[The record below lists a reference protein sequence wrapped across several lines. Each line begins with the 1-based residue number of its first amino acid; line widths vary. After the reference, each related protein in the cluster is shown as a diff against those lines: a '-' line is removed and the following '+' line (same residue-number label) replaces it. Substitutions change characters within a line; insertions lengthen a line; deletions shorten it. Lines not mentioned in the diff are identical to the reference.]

1 MKICKI
7 TISTLLAIAMTLT
20 MMPLNWGA
28 GSYVYAEA
36 KTADGGVVA
45 SNSPE
50 NAQAAFGSDNVTA
63 EYAGQKLT
71 ITLLEDIELSAP
83 VLFQKGTSG
92 DTIILDLN
100 GKSITCASAENGS
113 DADKSKGKNAIDICP
128 ADYNIEITDN
138 SPGAT
143 RGSIIGGDGGVY
155 ETSSHF
161 KYGRDGGMAVCFV
174 NSEWSPEGA
183 GELAYGLRVTGGVS
197 LTGGNG
203 GKVTDEDWLYN
214 LGEYTGARDMF
225 QTLYLE
231 AGCGGAGIGQSAVD
245 GTLVYT
251 RIDIVNGEVTGGEG
265 GNIDISGIT
274 PTFYALL
281 TTDAVAAA
289 MGNLDNYYFSDRVLT
304 MKTFSIGA
312 GGDGIEVGYG
322 RKYINVEAKGIVKG
336 SACGSIIYGDGKY
349 INSYN
354 HNNGDLH
361 KVVSRGENNISDRA
375 GAAGD
380 GIAVRGSDIGK
391 TNTTEVGFSG
401 DGWQDKNQ
409 NSDDMGIY
417 VTGKVSGGSAPDAE
431 GLHEGACDGGAGI
444 GMYGDVT
451 FTGYTFRVGESLRQW
466 GIVCVDE
473 GGVVT
478 GGNGGSS
485 VTTGGGVGG
494 PGILDDYSKDSDD
507 VGTDYYIVNGFV
519 LGGNGGS
526 SSSLYYGDGGHGV
539 EVRDHYR
546 EDMYVAGNGSVKAGN
561 AGNTVAREGNSIEN
575 SEQEGIYC
583 YSSRTNYFTVST
595 QDGEGATALPVNTID
610 VTASMTDF
618 SGYPTVASP
627 VLSCEYN
634 KPNGYT
640 GGAYIQ
646 WFATLKLQSNP
657 EETYDIEPTQA
668 NADSLHFLDNNSYK
682 YNHYSSGNSIHYH
695 LDDIVTI
702 ERIKDIIENNN
713 STATIYCT
721 VLLEDGSWGVSNEIT
736 FTKDGYSSGSGG
748 GQSQEEIDAAAINS
762 VYDMIAF
769 DIPSR
774 SRITL
779 ADAETIAAARAA
791 YDALTDDQK
800 ELLNNTYP
808 YALADLEWA
817 EARIEELQGSADTAV
832 AQTVEN
838 LITALTNPEQI
849 TLEDEAAVIAAREAY
864 DNLTDAQK
872 AKVSQDALEKL
883 EAAEAKI
890 REQKEAVTDVENLI
904 DNLISSLPVLSE
916 IDPDD
921 ATAIAEAKAQIEAAK
936 DQIAAAVAAYNVLAD
951 NQKNRVGDDKIAAL
965 TDFVNTYNSLAED
978 DEDIDTLVPASKNL
992 TAGMITVAN
1001 ATYTGKALT
1010 PQVTVKD
1017 GSKVLKEGTDYT
1029 KAYGNNVNAGKGKV
1043 TITGKGDYKDSAAKE
1058 FTISPKAVAPSVTLS
1073 PVKYVWNGK
1082 VKTPAVTV
1090 NNGGAAMATSQ
1101 YSVSYAAGRKNVGT
1115 YTVTAALKGN
1125 FSGSNSATFTIVPK
1139 GATIVKPVAAKKAIT
1154 VKWKKQAAKMSKSRI
1169 TGYQVQC
1176 STNKKFK
1183 SGVKKKTVKG
1193 YKKTAVKISRLKS
1206 KKTYYVRVRTYM
1218 KTGGK
1223 TYYSNWSKVKA
1234 VKVK

>member
-417 VTGKVSGGSAPDAE
+417 VAGKVSGGSAPDAE

-451 FTGYTFRVGESLRQW
+451 FTGYTFPVGESLRQW

-494 PGILDDYSKDSDD
+494 PGILDDYSKDSED
-507 VGTDYYIVNGFV
+507 VGTDYYIVNGSV

-526 SSSLYYGDGGHGV
+526 SSSHYFGDAGWGV

-595 QDGEGATALPVNTID
+595 QNGGGATALPVNTID

-646 WFATLKLQSNP
+646 WFARLKLQSNP
-657 EETYDIEPTQA
+657 AETYVIEPTQA
-668 NADSLHFLDNNSYK
+668 KADSLHFLDNNSYK

-702 ERIKDIIENNN
+702 ERIIDIIENNN
-713 STATIYCT
+713 STATIFCT

-736 FTKDGYSSGSGG
+736 FTKDGYSSGSGSGG
-748 GQSQEEIDAAAINS
+748 GQSQEEIDREAADN
-762 VYDMIAF
+762 VLDMLI
-769 DIPSR
+769 DLPGLGSL
-774 SRITL
+774 TL
-779 ADAETIAAARAA
+779 EDADAVAAVRAA
-791 YDALTDDQK
+791 YEALTPSQQA
-800 ELLNNTYP
+800 LLESYTF
-808 YALADLEWA
+808 LQDLEAA
-817 EARIEELQGSADTAV
+817 EAKIAQLQGAEDTAE
-832 AQTVEN
+832 AEKVEN

-872 AKVSQDALEKL
+872 AKVSQDALDKL
-883 EAAEAKI
+883 EAAEGKI
-890 REQKEAVTDVENLI
+890 DQLNQAAADAVTALIAQIQNLADLDPEDPEYDTKLQAAKESIEHAAAAYNDLSPSQKALIDSDVENSLHDAVKQYNDAFPNTPI
-904 DNLISSLPVLSE
+904 DDPTIEPVS
-916 IDPDD
+916 I
-921 ATAIAEAKAQIEAAK
+921 
-936 DQIAAAVAAYNVLAD
+936 
-951 NQKNRVGDDKIAAL
+951 
-965 TDFVNTYNSLAED
+965 
-978 DEDIDTLVPASKNL
+978 

-1001 ATYTGKALT
+1001 ATYTGGTLT

-1043 TITGKGDYKDSAAKE
+1043 TVTGKGDYKDTATKE
-1058 FTISPKAVAPSVTLS
+1058 FTISPKAVTPSVILS
-1073 PVKYVWNGK
+1073 PVRYVWNGK

-1090 NNGGAAMATSQ
+1090 KNGGASMAASQ

-1115 YTVTAALKGN
+1115 YATTAALHGN